1 MNMKE
6 SNKLIMMTH
15 EIRKYI
21 TTLNGSSSCEFT
33 CLVVKYVCYMNHDL
47 PLYKTT
53 RLKYVS
59 HACTH
64 HKRKILKKKS
74 LLPPIHLA

>member
-1 MNMKE
+1 MEE

-33 CLVVKYVCYMNHDL
+33 CLVVKYVCYMNHD
-47 PLYKTT
+47 P
-53 RLKYVS
+53 
-59 HACTH
+59 
-64 HKRKILKKKS
+64 S
-74 LLPPIHLA
+74 LQNNKA